1 MKEIRQIIY
10 VVVLIVLMLL
20 AAGSIWATSIRLV
33 NLLEMVQLAERVFW
47 GKCISAIPQEAG
59 AGVIPVIEYVFQVEG
74 GIKGVDT
81 GERVVFRQ
89 LRGSQEEK
97 VGVPGM
103 PVYQKDQEFLLFL
116 HGDSRLGLT
125 SPVGFAQGVFEVRRT
140 EQGEIRVI
148 NALENRNLSHLIN
161 VKEASASGIDQ
172 AELSQV
178 EKTEAIPIELL
189 SSLVTRVDMYQ
200 VRKAKS
206 TR

>member
-1 MKEIRQIIY
+1 
-10 VVVLIVLMLL
+10 
-20 AAGSIWATSIRLV
+20 
-33 NLLEMVQLAERVFW
+33 
-47 GKCISAIPQEAG
+47 
-59 AGVIPVIEYVFQVEG
+59 
-74 GIKGVDT
+74 
-81 GERVVFRQ
+81 
-89 LRGSQEEK
+89 
-97 VGVPGM
+97 
-103 PVYQKDQEFLLFL
+103 
-116 HGDSRLGLT
+116 
-125 SPVGFAQGVFEVRRT
+125 QGVFEVRRT

>member
-1 MKEIRQIIY
+1 MKKIRQITS
-10 VVVLIVLMLL
+10 VRLLIVLMLL
-20 AAGSIWATSIRLV
+20 AAGSVWGTSIRLV

-47 GKCISAIPQEAG
+47 GKCISATPQEVG
-59 AGVIPVIEYVFQVEG
+59 AGLIPVVEYVFQVEG

-89 LRGSQEEK
+89 LRGGHEEN

-103 PVYQKDQEFLLFL
+103 PVYRKDQEVLLFL

-125 SPVGFAQGVFEVRRT
+125 SPVGFAQGVFEVRKT
-140 EQGEIRVI
+140 EEGGIGVI

-161 VKEASASGIDQ
+161 LQEASASGIGQ

-178 EKTEAIPIELL
+178 KKMEAIPIELL
-189 SSLVTRVDMYQ
+189 SSLVTRIDLYQ
-200 VRKAKS
+200 VEKARS
-206 TR
+206 IR